1 MSTVYARNLE
11 TGEFEQVGPGG
22 ATTDTTLSQ
31 IGKPADAGAVG
42 SAISRLI
49 PLSQKGALN
58 GVAELNANGKVPADQ
73 LPNYT
78 DANYVPSDEISS
90 LTAKQTWT
98 SEQTYNYEDYGLV
111 LEDTIAGVAA
121 GFKAPR
127 GHFNQLFVDDIVFTR
142 GTKEQTEG
150 LMADEIG
157 IYVWNDVES
166 KAATRDSTGNITTE
180 GYNNL
185 LGYEKV
191 AAITKDGGLILK
203 SSTSGSS
210 KFFKITVND
219 SGALSAVEV
228 TA

>member
-1 MSTVYARNLE
+1 MAVTYVRNE
-11 TGEFEQVGPGG
+11 TTGEFEQVGPGS

-31 IGKPADAGAVG
+31 VGKPADAGAVG
-42 SAISRLI
+42 VAVSRLI

-58 GVAELNANGKVPADQ
+58 GVATLNANGKVPADQ

-78 DANYVPSDEISS
+78 DANYVASDEISS

-98 SEQTYNYEDYGLV
+98 SEQTYNYEDYGLELV
-111 LEDTIAGVAA
+111 DTIAGVAA

-127 GHFNQLFVDDIVFTR
+127 GLFNQLFVDDIVFTR
-142 GTKEQTEG
+142 GTNEQTEG

-157 IYVWNDVES
+157 IYIWSDVDS
-166 KAATRDSTGNITTE
+166 KAATRDSTGNISTE

-203 SSTSGSS
+203 SSTAGSS
-210 KFFKITVND
+210 KYFKITVND
-219 SGALSAVEV
+219 SGTISATEV
-228 TA
+228 I